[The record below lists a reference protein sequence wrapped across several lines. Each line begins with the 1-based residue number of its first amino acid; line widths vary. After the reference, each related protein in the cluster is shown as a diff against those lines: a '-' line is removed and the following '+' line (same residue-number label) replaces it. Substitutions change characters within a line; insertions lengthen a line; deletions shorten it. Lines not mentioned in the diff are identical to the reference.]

1 MQTVPRPVDPD
12 LLDPSMAQGTAS
24 EAPSPAPEVPPGTP
38 GKHQVVIV
46 GGGFGGLYAAQQLGR
61 VDVEITLIDKRNFHL
76 FQPLLYQV
84 ATGGLSP
91 GDIASPLRGI
101 LSAQKN
107 TQVLMGEVT
116 DIAPD
121 TQTVCLQDGR
131 IIPYDS
137 LIVATG
143 MSHFYF
149 GRDDWAEIAPG
160 LKTVEDALEM
170 RRRIFAAFE
179 KAENTTDPDLKQ
191 TLLTFVIVG
200 GGPTGVELAGSMAE
214 LAYHTLRDD
223 FRQIDTTHSRILLVE
238 GMDRVLPPFPP
249 ELSARAQAD
258 LERMGVEVLTQT
270 LVTDIAGHQI
280 TLKQGDELTTLSAG
294 TVLWAAGVRDPGM
307 GGLLADRTGAERD
320 RSGRVIVSPDLS
332 LPTHPNIFVVGDL
345 AHFAHQG
352 GGAASPEGNRPLP
365 GVAPVAMQEGKYV
378 ARLLQKRLQNETLP
392 PFEYKDSGSL
402 AVIGRHAAVVNLPWI
417 KLTGFPAW
425 FVWLFVHIF
434 YLIEFDNKLI
444 VMTQWGANYL
454 TRKQG
459 SRLITEKVLESGDPD
474 PTP

>member
-1 MQTVPRPVDPD
+1 MQTVSRPLDQDP
-12 LLDPSMAQGTAS
+12 MAS
-24 EAPSPAPEVPPGTP
+24 VSPSPALEVQPVTP
-38 GKHQVVIV
+38 GKPQVVII

-61 VDVEITLIDKRNFHL
+61 ADVEVTLIDKRNFHL

-84 ATGGLSP
+84 AMGGLSP
-91 GDIASPLRGI
+91 GDIASPLRGV

-107 TQVLMGEVT
+107 TRVLMGEVT
-116 DIAPD
+116 DIDPEQQMVMLKDNRA
-121 TQTVCLQDGR
+121 
-131 IIPYDS
+131 ISYDS

-149 GRDDWAEIAPG
+149 GRDDWADVAPG

-179 KAENTTDPDLKQ
+179 KAENTSDPALKQ
-191 TLLTFVIVG
+191 SLLTFVIVG
-200 GGPTGVELAGSMAE
+200 GGPTGVELAGSLAE
-214 LAYHTLRDD
+214 LAYHTLRND
-223 FRQIDTTHSRILLVE
+223 FRDIDTTASRIVLVE

-249 ELSARAQAD
+249 ELSARAQTD
-258 LERMGVEVLTQT
+258 LEKMGVQVMTKS
-270 LVTDIAGHQI
+270 LVTNIEGHEI
-280 TLKQGDELTTLSAG
+280 TLKQGDELTTLMAG

-307 GGLLADRTGAERD
+307 GGILAERTGAERD
-320 RSGRVIVSPDLS
+320 RSGRVIVSNDLS

-352 GGAASPEGNRPLP
+352 NGSASPAENRPLP

-378 ARLLQKRLQNETLP
+378 ARLIQKRLKNEATT
-392 PFEYKDSGSL
+392 PFEYKDTGSL
-402 AVIGRHAAVVNLPWI
+402 AVIGRNAAVVNLPWM

-444 VMTQWGANYL
+444 VMTQWGANYF

-459 SRLITEKVLESGDPD
+459 SRLITEKVIEKVEVGTASSS
-474 PTP
+474 

>member
-1 MQTVPRPVDPD
+1 MQTVQRSPD
-12 LLDPSMAQGTAS
+12 QDLNASASPSLTLA
-24 EAPSPAPEVPPGTP
+24 VPPVTP
-38 GKHQVVIV
+38 GKHQVVII

-61 VDVEITLIDKRNFHL
+61 ADVDVTLIDKRNFHL

-84 ATGGLSP
+84 AMGGLSP
-91 GDIASPLRGI
+91 GDIASPLRGV

-107 TQVLMGEVT
+107 TRVLMGEVT
-116 DIAPD
+116 DVDPEQQLVI
-121 TQTVCLQDGR
+121 LNDGR
-131 IIPYDS
+131 IIPYNS

-149 GRDDWAEIAPG
+149 GRDDWADVAPG

-179 KAENTTDPDLKQ
+179 KAENTHDPELKKS
-191 TLLTFVIVG
+191 LLTFVIVG
-200 GGPTGVELAGSMAE
+200 GGPTGVELAGSLAE
-214 LAYHTLRDD
+214 LAYHTLRND
-223 FRQIDTTHSRILLVE
+223 FRHIDTTDSRILLVE

-249 ELSARAQAD
+249 ELSARAKAD
-258 LERMGVEVLTQT
+258 LEKMGVEVVTQS
-270 LVTDIAGHQI
+270 LVTDISGHKI
-280 TLKQGDELTTLSAG
+280 TLKQGDEVTTLKAG

-307 GGLLADRTGAERD
+307 GGLLAERSGAARD
-320 RSGRVIVSPDLS
+320 RSGRVIVNNDLS
-332 LPTHPNIFVVGDL
+332 LPTHSNIFVVGDL

-352 GGAASPEGNRPLP
+352 ERPLP

-378 ARLLQKRLQNETLP
+378 ARLIQKQLKDDTLP

-402 AVIGRHAAVVNLPWI
+402 AVIGRHAAVVNLPWA

-434 YLIEFDNKLI
+434 YLIEFDNKLM

-459 SRLITEKVLESGDPD
+459 SRLITEKVIEKVDASTSEG
-474 PTP
+474 

>member
-1 MQTVPRPVDPD
+1 MQTVQSPLEQPATAQGSA
-12 LLDPSMAQGTAS
+12 LEDPSAAL
-24 EAPSPAPEVPPGTP
+24 EVLPVTP
-38 GKHQVVIV
+38 GKFQVVII

-61 VDVEITLIDKRNFHL
+61 ADVEVTLIDKRNFHL

-84 ATGGLSP
+84 AMGGLSP
-91 GDIASPLRGI
+91 GDIASPLRGV

-107 TQVLMGEVT
+107 TRVLMGEVI
-116 DIAPD
+116 DVDPKQ
-121 TQTVCLQDGR
+121 QTVSLKDGR
-131 IIPYDS
+131 TIPYDS

-149 GRDDWAEIAPG
+149 GRDDWAEVAPG
-160 LKTVEDALEM
+160 LKSVEDALEM

-179 KAENTTDPDLKQ
+179 KAENTSDPELKKS
-191 TLLTFVIVG
+191 LLTFLIVG
-200 GGPTGVELAGSMAE
+200 GGPTGVELAGSLAE
-214 LAYHTLRDD
+214 LAYHTLRHD
-223 FRQIDTTHSRILLVE
+223 FRHIDTTDSRILLVE
-238 GMDRVLPPFPP
+238 GMDRVLPPFPA
-249 ELSARAQAD
+249 ELSAKAQTD
-258 LERMGVEVLTQT
+258 LEKMGVEVLTKT
-270 LVTDIAGHQI
+270 LVTDISGRQI
-280 TLKQGDELTTLSAG
+280 TLKQGDEITTLNAG

-307 GGLLADRTGAERD
+307 GSILANSTGAERD
-320 RSGRVIVSPDLS
+320 RSGRVMVSNDLS
-332 LPTHPNIFVVGDL
+332 LPNYSNIFVVGDL

-352 GGAASPEGNRPLP
+352 EHPLP

-378 ARLLQKRLQNETLP
+378 ARLIQKRLKNETLP

-434 YLIEFDNKLI
+434 YLIEFDNKLM
-444 VMTQWGANYL
+444 VMTQWGANYF

-459 SRLITEKVLESGDPD
+459 SRLITEKVVEKSDPNS
-474 PTP
+474 PTMPNG